1 MYSRTTVEIFSNYER
16 IALHKRNKN
25 PYGYTTDKEHL
36 ATTHRFKAD
45 WSPDMFLDWAASIHE
60 DVRLYILKILDRKQH
75 PEQAY
80 KSCLGVLGF
89 AKKAGNERLIVACQ
103 RALSYGIYNYKTIQT
118 ILENNMDSYEES
130 LFADEL
136 PMPSH
141 NNIRGDYK

>member
-1 MYSRTTVEIFSNYER
+1 
-16 IALHKRNKN
+16 
-25 PYGYTTDKEHL
+25 
-36 ATTHRFKAD
+36 
-45 WSPDMFLDWAASIHE
+45 MFLNWAASIHE
-60 DVRLYILKILDRKQH
+60 DVRLYILQILERKQH

-89 AKKAGNERLIVACQ
+89 AKKAGDDRLIMACQ

-118 ILENNMDSYEES
+118 ILENKMDNYEES

-136 PMPSH
+136 PMPKH